1 MLELYDTIT
10 SREISVKK
18 HTKVINCHKYL
29 LARVPNYGTP
39 LWLKGLWYDHLMLHE
54 IRCISGCCSYT
65 IFDSLKGNL
74 FNVSIY
80 VFWQKPPYPEK
91 GHFTSPTGSYQ
102 RTNAHNSSSFANFW
116 TNKNVKIN
124 QRKPQ
129 RSPLR
134 FTLLLTWDEI
144 IHLTTSWFGFQ
155 PISPL
160 NRCRKLKDQNT
171 RPNLYTWNLYLDK
184 LLPYW
189 RTSINLKFKFTTCF
203 LFWFWSVRF
212 NYFSDCY

>member
-1 MLELYDTIT
+1 ML
-10 SREISVKK
+10 
-18 HTKVINCHKYL
+18 N
-29 LARVPNYGTP
+29 
-39 LWLKGLWYDHLMLHE
+39 E

-65 IFDSLKGNL
+65 IPDSLKGNI

-80 VFWQKPPYPEK
+80 VFWQKPPCLEK
-91 GHFTSPTGSYQ
+91 GHFMSPAGSYQ
-102 RTNAHNSSSFANFW
+102 RANGHNSSNFANFW

-129 RSPLR
+129 TSPLR

-155 PISPL
+155 PISSL
-160 NRCRKLKDQNT
+160 NRCRTLKDQNT

-189 RTSINLKFKFTTCF
+189 RTTINLKFKLTTGF
-203 LFWFWSVRF
+203 LFSIIVQTVT
-212 NYFSDCY
+212 NYRKLSEIIKQIFGITVVLKRYKFYATVKSL